1 MMTLSDAVS
10 AFTTNKVPVAHVRFH
25 GHQQPPYAEAH
36 LNEIQN
42 HYSDDRISRTL
53 CEYEFV
59 MHVLDRDLEL
69 EAAIEDALD
78 ASDITIE
85 YKSTGHRADE
95 DLVTVTYRF
104 EVYER
109 DTTKE
114 ANNG

>member
-1 MMTLSDAVS
+1 MLLSEAVS
-10 AFTTNKVPVAHVRFH
+10 AFTTNGVPVAHVRFH
-25 GHQQPPYAEAH
+25 GTKEPPYAEAH
-36 LNEIQN
+36 LNDAQF
-42 HYSDDRISRTL
+42 HYSDDRVSRTT

-59 MHVLDRDLEL
+59 MHVTDRDLEL

-78 ASDITIE
+78 AADITLE

-109 DTTKE
+109 DNSKE
-114 ANNG
+114 AE